1 MNFQDVETVPLIT
14 VVGPPNSG
22 KTTLFNYLSGKNYKT
37 VNYPGATVEYS
48 IAHLQ
53 KKFNINANVI
63 DSPGIVS
70 LSANSPDEKISVGAL
85 FKHPVYGP
93 PDLVVVTVD
102 SSQLSRHLLLVKQ
115 LLNSGFRLIIALT
128 MNDLLKK
135 KKLGVSVIKLKLALD
150 CEIIQIDGKTGEGI
164 DKLLRVIDEE
174 LEQTEI
180 LNKKLGDSPA

>member
-1 MNFQDVETVPLIT
+1 MNLETIETVPLIT

-53 KKFNINANVI
+53 KRFNINANVI

-70 LSANSPDEKISVGAL
+70 LSANSPDEKISVSAL
-85 FKHPVYGP
+85 FDHPVYGS
-93 PDLVVVTVD
+93 PDLIVVTAD

-115 LLNSGFRLIIALT
+115 LLNSGFKLIVALT

-135 KKLGVSVIKLKLALD
+135 KKLGLSLVKLRLALN
-150 CEIIQIDGKTGEGI
+150 CEIIQIDGRTGEGVN
-164 DKLLRVIDEE
+164 KLLRVIETE
-174 LEQTEI
+174 LEKT
-180 LNKKLGDSPA
+180 KLTG